1 MNWMNPLTGDEYQDA
16 LEYVDA
22 LIAAWHKVQVRKH
35 QVANAEAAVI
45 AALDEAAGEQ
55 QTQTGVVRLH
65 GTAEVVKLTR
75 RQNVR
80 YEKERGARHPLSV
93 LMNRYSALLPLVR
106 VDYAESGEKLRKLLE
121 KVSAG
126 QGTEEEAE
134 LAAELEKV
142 RVTTPGKPGVSTEPR
157 KDVEQP
163 PPKDAVNLEPMG
175 W

>member
-1 MNWMNPLTGDEYQDA
+1 MGDEYQTA

-22 LIAAWHKVQVRKH
+22 LITAWHKVQVRKH
-35 QVANAEAAVI
+35 QVANAEAVVA

-55 QTQTGVVRLH
+55 QVQVGAVRLH
-65 GTAEVVKLTR
+65 GTAEMVKVMR
-75 RQNVR
+75 RQNVK

-142 RVTTPGKPGVSTEPR
+142 RVTTPGKPGISTELR

-163 PPKDAVNLEPMG
+163 PPKDAVHLEPMG